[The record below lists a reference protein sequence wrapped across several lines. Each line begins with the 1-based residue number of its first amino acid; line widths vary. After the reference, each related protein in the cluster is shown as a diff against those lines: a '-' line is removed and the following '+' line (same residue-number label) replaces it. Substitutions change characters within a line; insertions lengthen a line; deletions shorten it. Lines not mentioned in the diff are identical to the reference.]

1 MGGTSF
7 KECLQKNKKQ
17 YIAAEQNSPIASV
30 GDENLEPVEFELGK
44 TIRGKE
50 CAWYK
55 GFRYLHNAAHSLSW
69 RCSDRKCKGTLRIL
83 ERRDD
88 KAFGHVGQHE
98 HNHLPDPAR
107 KEADSKKQALKRKIQ
122 EEPNAKPSKIFA
134 QQRKDVNCEVFV
146 EMGTDIALRQMLRRE
161 KAKVFGN
168 VNSAN
173 PLTIK
178 LSDALIIKDGESML
192 LYDSRISR
200 PNQGDVVLVFA
211 IPKLLDVLSKEKSWH
226 IDGTFKCTPAQWKQ
240 CLVIGASVRKRMV
253 LCVHALLPGKH
264 RKYYEEVFQVIKQV
278 VLPSFPYTVLSR
290 FGSGTPT
297 SEETEMMILAVG
309 RGGKDGKGP
318 FREAFGVELTFRH
331 GFDGKGRYGPCR
343 EEDENDEGGH
353 RKSQGADRDAGY
365 QQGRPEGLLRRWG
378 VVVEGKFEGENVAH
392 FPEREGCEFAR
403 RATIWGRTRIKF
415 FAGGGGG
422 SEMPLC
428 WGGGQEFVHENKGR
442 GVVTVDR
449 RGGPVFGGEPAEGQ
463 REREGGLI
471 GHEIERHVP
480 G

>member
-146 EMGTDIALRQMLRRE
+146 EMGTDIALRQMLRRMVNRCFYMTAGFRDQI
-161 KAKVFGN
+161 KATSCWF
-168 VNSAN
+168 
-173 PLTIK
+173 L
-178 LSDALIIKDGESML
+178 
-192 LYDSRISR
+192 R
-200 PNQGDVVLVFA
+200 
-211 IPKLLDVLSKEKSWH
+211 
-226 IDGTFKCTPAQWKQ
+226 
-240 CLVIGASVRKRMV
+240 
-253 LCVHALLPGKH
+253 
-264 RKYYEEVFQVIKQV
+264 FQ
-278 VLPSFPYTVLSR
+278 
-290 FGSGTPT
+290 
-297 SEETEMMILAVG
+297 
-309 RGGKDGKGP
+309 
-318 FREAFGVELTFRH
+318 
-331 GFDGKGRYGPCR
+331 
-343 EEDENDEGGH
+343 N
-353 RKSQGADRDAGY
+353 
-365 QQGRPEGLLRRWG
+365 
-378 VVVEGKFEGENVAH
+378 
-392 FPEREGCEFAR
+392 
-403 RATIWGRTRIKF
+403 
-415 FAGGGGG
+415 
-422 SEMPLC
+422 C
-428 WGGGQEFVHENKGR
+428 WMS
-442 GVVTVDR
+442 
-449 RGGPVFGGEPAEGQ
+449 
-463 REREGGLI
+463 
-471 GHEIERHVP
+471 
-480 G
+480 